1 MSRMK
6 LWMFPA
12 IVATALA
19 GAGAA
24 SAQTVIQYDDPY
36 YDADRPTVVYR
47 DYYTVPAPD
56 YRVRTYEY
64 SLRPSGPNGC
74 GTYRFWNGVRCVD
87 ARYR

>member
-1 MSRMK
+1 MK

-47 DYYTVPAPD
+47 DY
-56 YRVRTYEY
+56 
-64 SLRPSGPNGC
+64 
-74 GTYRFWNGVRCVD
+74 
-87 ARYR
+87 